1 MGRETRDRLAAWL
14 KETARRSFSGKAA
27 LVCLF
32 GSHVNGTANEHSDLD
47 CYFVPKTGE
56 GRALARTFLLQGVG
70 YDFFPLT
77 WERLEGLARLEEP
90 LLPLLG
96 DARVLWFDTAG
107 DLLRFRQ
114 LQGRLAAALRK
125 KDLREAAARERAGR
139 AWSWLPDPDCGL
151 GESRLQ
157 AGFVLMDLA
166 EALALRE
173 GTYFHNGLK
182 RQFSDLLALRALPER
197 FEERYLAVLK
207 GETPREIGTAC
218 RALLESCPWPD
229 SGKRCSPARSGPPD
243 PEALAALYEELASTF
258 QKIYRCAESGDRVL
272 AYLSAVCLQRDLPW
286 LELVS
291 AYRYDDLAPLAG
303 AARQAEAEVRR
314 AVREGGA
321 VLREYASFEQ
331 FEQAQKERG
340 C

>member
-1 MGRETRDRLAAWL
+1 MKTAA
-14 KETARRSFSGKAA
+14 TT
-27 LVCLF
+27 
-32 GSHVNGTANEHSDLD
+32 GTTTESSPLPQA
-47 CYFVPKTGE
+47 
-56 GRALARTFLLQGVG
+56 QG
-70 YDFFPLT
+70 FFP
-77 WERLEGLARLEEP
+77 
-90 LLPLLG
+90 
-96 DARVLWFDTAG
+96 
-107 DLLRFRQ
+107 
-114 LQGRLAAALRK
+114 
-125 KDLREAAARERAGR
+125 
-139 AWSWLPDPDCGL
+139 
-151 GESRLQ
+151 
-157 AGFVLMDLA
+157 
-166 EALALRE
+166 
-173 GTYFHNGLK
+173 
-182 RQFSDLLALRALPER
+182 
-197 FEERYLAVLK
+197 
-207 GETPREIGTAC
+207 
-218 RALLESCPWPD
+218 
-229 SGKRCSPARSGPPD
+229 PARSGPPD